1 MAQFPSS
8 TNLFIKS
15 HEASGSLIVDFS
27 RDPSKFAVAEYA
39 QIVPVKKPAGL
50 YQVMTVEEAGRVL
63 GADAAEY
70 DWADGA
76 DAPDGSDGTESF
88 DYPQFQTRRSAYP
101 YRLGQRTVDNAE
113 WEIAAQ
119 HGRIHAQK
127 AMTVRTM
134 RAVTALTTSGN
145 YDATHVSAIS
155 GGSIT
160 GTTGTWAQSTSTRQ
174 DIKRSLNHA
183 AELIMLDTLSAIDID
198 ELMVV
203 LSPTL
208 AKEMSVSQ
216 EIVDM
221 IKQSSDAKYYVS
233 GEGKFTNKN
242 AKFGLPPTLYGYPIV
257 IENTVRVTSRKGATK
272 ARSFVM
278 PASSA
283 VMCSRPGGIDGVAGQ
298 PSFSTLT
305 MFMLEEMT
313 VETKQDPDNRLTK
326 GRVVDDYATVMT
338 APVSGFLFTGCS

>member
-1 MAQFPSS
+1 VAQFPSS
-8 TNLFIKS
+8 TNVFIKS

-27 RDPSKFAVAEYA
+27 RDPSTFAVSEYA
-39 QIVPVKKPAGL
+39 QIVPVKKPSGL

-145 YDATHVSAIS
+145 YDSTHVSAIS

-203 LSPTL
+203 ISPTL

-242 AKFGLPPTLYGYPIV
+242 AKVRTSADAVRLPDRDRKHGSRHEPQGRDKGSV
-257 IENTVRVTSRKGATK
+257 IRDAGVFRSHVQPPWWNRRRCWSTVVFDADDVH
-272 ARSFVM
+272 AR
-278 PASSA
+278 
-283 VMCSRPGGIDGVAGQ
+283 RNDGRNQAG
-298 PSFSTLT
+298 S
-305 MFMLEEMT
+305 
-313 VETKQDPDNRLTK
+313 
-326 GRVVDDYATVMT
+326 
-338 APVSGFLFTGCS
+338 